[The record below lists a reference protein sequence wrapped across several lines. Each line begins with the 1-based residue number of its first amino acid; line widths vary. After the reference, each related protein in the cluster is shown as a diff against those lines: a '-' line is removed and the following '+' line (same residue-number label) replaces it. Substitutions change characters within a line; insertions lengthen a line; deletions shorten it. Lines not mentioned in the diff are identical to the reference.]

1 MNSKIYE
8 LSKKLN
14 LSLLNDQR
22 VKNLAMLEE
31 ELDNS
36 YEVYVLSQKKDEA
49 LNNYLNIKEIYLN
62 DNEQTKDALAKLVKA
77 KEDLSHQTLVKKYL
91 SIYNEV
97 RDLYMEIDQILFS
110 DFKVRHC

>member
-49 LNNYLNIKEIYLN
+49 LNNYLNIKEIYPN
-62 DNEQTKDALAKLVKA
+62 DNEQTKDA
-77 KEDLSHQTLVKKYL
+77 LVKKYL